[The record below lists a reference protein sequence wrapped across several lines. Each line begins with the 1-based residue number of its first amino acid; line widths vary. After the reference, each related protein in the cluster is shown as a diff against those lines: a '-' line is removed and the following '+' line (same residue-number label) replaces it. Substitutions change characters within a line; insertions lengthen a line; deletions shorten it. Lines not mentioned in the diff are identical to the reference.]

1 LWGTGN
7 REQGAGNKKQGA
19 GNKKQGAGNKKQGAG
34 NHLYHPL
41 FTARVPLVGEGE
53 LKGVK
58 EPECGNIA

>member
-1 LWGTGN
+1 MIITFVGN
-7 REQGAGNKKQGA
+7 RKQET
-19 GNKKQGAGNKKQGAG
+19 GNKKQGAG